1 MIDMYLVAKDFA
13 APIATIAAATAA
25 AFVTVTIQQQNY
37 RVARD
42 RLKLDLFDKRY
53 EIYTATRDLL
63 LLLVRNPDLNE
74 PAVDTELK
82 RIYAKMAEAPFSC
95 GARAQAFC
103 LEVRAAD
110 QIWRTAKAGAAFVD
124 SYPPG
129 RERVAAVLAP
139 SKATGRILALQD
151 RVVPAFS
158 DDLWIGWPEVRTR
171 RR

>member
-1 MIDMYLVAKDFA
+1 MMDMYLVVKDFA

-37 RVARD
+37 KVARD

-63 LLLVRNPDLNE
+63 LLLLINPDINE
-74 PAVDTELK
+74 PAVDTDLK
-82 RIYAKMAEAPFSC
+82 RIFAKMAEAPFSC

-103 LEVRAAD
+103 LEVRAAE
-110 QIWRTAKAGAAFVD
+110 QIWRNAKMRAAIVEP
-124 SYPPG
+124 S
-129 RERVAAVLAP
+129 AP
-139 SKATGRILALQD
+139 TERILELQN

-171 RR
+171 QR